1 MIKLAIV
8 GAAGRMGCSLI
19 RDLASFREYSLVAAI
34 DRPDIPVL
42 GEDSGTHAG
51 TRPTGVPITADLK
64 AAIQAAD
71 AVIDF
76 SFHTSVPATAELVR
90 EFRRPFLVGTTAL
103 DAAER
108 AAVEAAAEVA
118 PVLLAANMSLGIN
131 VLSELVKRA
140 AELLPR
146 GYDIEIVEMHHRH
159 KKDAP
164 SGTAMTLAEA
174 AADGR
179 KSNLADVAC
188 YGRHGITGE
197 RDAETIAIHSLR
209 GGDVV
214 RRDGREVLKAKRG
227 RVGRQQDARH
237 GKFAEA
243 LREKLHIAAEK
254 EDAERLLFAAAVQ
267 RVLDGVLV
275 FVDVVDRQRV
285 LRIRQQALDMLDH
298 LREQLVL
305 PARDDG

>member
-1 MIKLAIV
+1 MLKLAII

-19 RDLASFREYSLVAAI
+19 RDLASFPEYCLVAAV
-34 DRPDIPVL
+34 DRSDLPAL

-51 TRPTGVPITADLK
+51 TRPSGVPLTADVK
-64 AAIQAAD
+64 AAIQDSD

-76 SFHTSVPATAELVR
+76 SFHTSIPATAKLVR

-103 DAAER
+103 DAEER
-108 AAVEAAAEVA
+108 AAVTSVAEVA
-118 PVLLAANMSLGIN
+118 PVLLASNMSLGIN

-174 AADGR
+174 AAAGR
-179 KSNLADVAC
+179 KSNLDDVAC

-197 RDAETIAIHSLR
+197 RDAETIAIHALR

-214 RRDGREVLKAKRG
+214 GDHTVIFAADGERIELCHKASS
-227 RVGRQQDARH
+227 RQCFSS
-237 GKFAEA
+237 GA
-243 LREKLHIAAEK
+243 LRAMLRLAA
-254 EDAERLLFAAAVQ
+254 
-267 RVLDGVLV
+267 
-275 FVDVVDRQRV
+275 
-285 LRIRQQALDMLDH
+285 
-298 LREQLVL
+298 L
-305 PARDDG
+305 PPGLYNMSQILNGTR

>member
-19 RDLASFREYSLVAAI
+19 RDLVSFREYSLVAAI

-146 GYDIEIVEMHHRH
+146 GYDIEIIEMHHRH

-214 RRDGREVLKAKRG
+214 GDHTVIFAADGERIELCHKASS
-227 RVGRQQDARH
+227 RQCFSS
-237 GKFAEA
+237 GA
-243 LREKLHIAAEK
+243 LRAMLRLVALKPGLYNMNDILHGT
-254 EDAERLLFAAAVQ
+254 R
-267 RVLDGVLV
+267 
-275 FVDVVDRQRV
+275 
-285 LRIRQQALDMLDH
+285 
-298 LREQLVL
+298 
-305 PARDDG
+305 